1 MPSRVVLFGGKLM
14 GYWTGIC
21 LRIILSTKII
31 EIPGK
36 AIQTTPRKI
45 PPRDKNIE
53 LLDLEKNNFREICK
67 TK

>member
-1 MPSRVVLFGGKLM
+1 M
-14 GYWTGIC
+14 
-21 LRIILSTKII
+21 RIKIEIISILQISILSTKII